1 MSTWFVPGRI
11 EVFGKHTDYAGGN
24 VLVAAVDHGVTVTAK
39 PTTRQFTARS
49 EHGEPVEL
57 APHAPT
63 QLPAG
68 HWGRY
73 VHTVLARLT
82 ADFGT
87 LTPAEI
93 TVSSDLPLASGMSS
107 SSALLIGVALAIA
120 DQNGLKESPTWRENI
135 RTDLDLAA
143 YLASIENGT
152 SFKHLSGGSGVGT
165 NGGSEDHAAILTGIP
180 DHLLQYNFDP
190 MALNATV
197 KVPDE
202 WTFVVATCG
211 VTAEKTGT
219 ALHDYNRCSS
229 EIRQIV
235 TLAKHRH
242 NLDYTNLHAMLRD
255 NGDAWVHNLVADSPA
270 LTRRLNHFLIESQQ
284 VVPEAVRAFQERDS
298 DLLGDIAARSQQAAR
313 DLLGNQLHETSQLVQ
328 SAAAVG
334 AFAASSF
341 GAGFGGSVWALVHAD
356 RASDF
361 TDHWL
366 RHYRNAVPEAGT
378 RAIALRVQASG
389 PARLCG

>member
-24 VLVAAVDHGVTVTAK
+24 VLVGAVDRGVTVTTQ
-39 PTTRQFTARS
+39 PTTRRFTAHS
-49 EHGEPVEL
+49 EHGETVEL
-57 APHAPT
+57 APDAPN

-73 VHTVLARLT
+73 VHTVLQRLT

-87 LTPAEI
+87 LAPAEI

-120 DQNGLKESPTWRENI
+120 DHNGLPESTTWRETI
-135 RTDLDLAA
+135 RSDLDLAA

-180 DHLLQYNFDP
+180 DHLLHYNFDP
-190 MALNATV
+190 MALKATV

-202 WTFVVATCG
+202 WTFFVATSG
-211 VTAEKTGT
+211 VIAEKTGP

-235 TLAKHRH
+235 TLAKQRH
-242 NLDYTNLHAMLRD
+242 NLEYANLHAMLRD
-255 NGDAWVHNLVADSPA
+255 NGDAWAQDLVSDSPT

-284 VVPEAVRAFQERDS
+284 VVPEAVQAFQERDP
-298 DLLGDIAARSQQAAR
+298 DRLGEVAQRSQQAAR
-313 DLLGNQLHETSQLVQ
+313 DLLGNQLAETSQLVQ
-328 SAAAVG
+328 SAIATG

-341 GAGFGGSVWALVHAD
+341 GAGFGGSVWAIISAD
-356 RASDF
+356 SASDF
-361 TDHWL
+361 TDRWL
-366 RHYRNAVPEAGT
+366 QHYRSAVPEAGA
-378 RAIALRVQASG
+378 RAIALHVRASG
-389 PARLCG
+389 PARLSG